1 MILDGLLDAL
11 VDTLKLLPF
20 LFITYLLMEWLE
32 EKSED
37 AFEDKIRKAG
47 ALGPLWGAL
56 LGVVPQCGFSAAA
69 SSLYAG
75 GVVTAGTVIAVFLS
89 TSDEMLP
96 IFLSSGVAPSFIAFV
111 LVTKIILGMVSGF
124 LFSLV
129 FKKFEIAHAH
139 RAAIHNICEAEDCKC
154 EEDGNIFKA
163 AFIHT
168 VKIFVYIF
176 IISAVLNVIVELIG
190 LENIQVFMTEA
201 PVLAIF
207 LAALIGL
214 IPNCGASVA
223 ITSLYLSGVISIGAM
238 MAGLLTSAGV
248 GLLILFRLNKN
259 LRENML
265 LLGTIYLLGCI
276 WGILIN
282 LLPMGYFVSL

>member
-1 MILDGLLDAL
+1 MIIDGLLDAL
-11 VDTLKLLPF
+11 IDSLKLLPF

-32 EKSED
+32 EKSEE
-37 AFEDKIRKAG
+37 AFEDKIKKAG
-47 ALGPLWGAL
+47 ALGPLWGSL

-75 GVVTAGTVIAVFLS
+75 GIVTAGTVIAVFLS

-96 IFLSSGVAPSFIAFV
+96 IFLSSGVNPSFIGFV
-111 LVTKIILGMVSGF
+111 LVVKIILGMVSGF
-124 LFSLV
+124 LFTLV
-129 FKKFEIAHAH
+129 FKKFELSHAH

-154 EEDGNIFKA
+154 EEDGNIVKA

-168 VKIFVYIF
+168 VKIFAYIF
-176 IISAVLNVIVELIG
+176 VISAALNVVVEFIG
-190 LENIQVFMTEA
+190 LENIQVFMTNA
-201 PVLAIF
+201 PIVAIF

-248 GLLILFRLNKN
+248 GLLILFRLNKT
-259 LRENML
+259 LRETIF
-265 LLGTIYLLGCI
+265 LLGVIYLVGCF
-276 WGILIN
+276 WGIVIN
-282 LLPMGYFVSL
+282 LLPIANFIAI